1 MAKISFLGAAKTV
14 TGSQYLVEAA
24 DRRVLVDSGMF
35 QGEKALRLLNWAE
48 PAFDPAR
55 IEAIV
60 VTHTHLDH
68 IGRLPRLV
76 KQGFHGSIYC
86 TTPTSELAEILLLDA
101 AHLQQEDAAYLN
113 RKGLTK
119 HQPALPLFEEAD
131 VREALALFEPV
142 PLGVSREIG
151 HGLVFAYR
159 EAGHLLGAASVDLRV
174 REAG

>member
-1 MAKISFLGAAKTV
+1 MARLSFLGAAQTV
-14 TGSQYLVEAA
+14 TGSQYLLEGGG
-24 DRRVLVDSGMF
+24 RRLLLDSGMF
-35 QGEKALRLLNWAE
+35 QGEKALRLRNWAE
-48 PAFDPAR
+48 PEFDPAKVD
-55 IEAIV
+55 AMV
-60 VTHTHLDH
+60 LTHTHLDH
-68 IGRLPRLV
+68 IGRVPRLV
-76 KQGFHGSIYC
+76 KQGFRGPIYC

-119 HQPALPLFEEAD
+119 HTPALPLFEETD
-131 VREALALFEPV
+131 VQQALALFEPV